1 MTIPPD
7 SIAPLKAQVLSS
19 MVSSVAGSKNDGA
32 WDSLFQLLV
41 ANGTDPLLSSPLSS
55 ISQSAPL
62 SPTSGIKGLS
72 ATGRNMALPD
82 PESAYKMMSVIN
94 NLDVAFKAQY
104 SELNQMKAAVSQM
117 QEAGQNLGSIATG
130 NDSIKLRLLGFVGQ
144 YNNWIRR
151 FNPDI
156 QQGGLLAGTQAAQVA
171 QYELEQNIKSRF
183 FGAGEGVR
191 GMGDLGIEIDPQT
204 HLAAMDT
211 AKLDSMLSANRQGT
225 VNTIVEFG
233 ANFARSASL
242 LVSEGN
248 FFSKQLDN
256 LDRGIDYVTDNKDA
270 LQQEFGSGDAANP
283 TGQVAAA
290 LADYN
295 KLAKT

>member
-7 SIAPLKAQVLSS
+7 SIAPLKAQLLSS
-19 MVSSVAGSKNDGA
+19 MMSSVAGAKNDGA

-41 ANGTDPLLSSPLSS
+41 ANGTDPLQSSPQVPV
-55 ISQSAPL
+55 SQRSPL
-62 SPTSGIKGLS
+62 SPTGGIQGLC

-82 PESAYKMMSVIN
+82 PESAYNMMSVIN

-104 SELNQMKAAVSQM
+104 SELSQMKAAVSQM
-117 QEAGQNLGSIATG
+117 QEAGQNLGNIATG
-130 NDSIKLRLLGFVGQ
+130 SIKLRLMGFVGQ

-171 QYELEQNIKSRF
+171 RYELEQNVKNRF
-183 FGAGEGVR
+183 FGAADGVR
-191 GMGDLGIEIDPQT
+191 GMADLGVEIDPQT
-204 HLAAMDT
+204 HLAAMDA
-211 AKLDSMLSANRQGT
+211 AKLDSMLSANRAGA

-233 ANFARSASL
+233 ANFAKSASL
-242 LVSEGN
+242 LVSDGN
-248 FFSKQLDN
+248 FFSKQLGN
-256 LDRGIDYVTDNKDA
+256 LDRGIDYISDNRDA
-270 LQQEFGSGDAANP
+270 LQQEFGTGDAASP
-283 TGQVAAA
+283 TGQVAAS

-295 KLAKT
+295 QLSTT

>member
-19 MVSSVAGSKNDGA
+19 LMGSVVGSKNDGA

-41 ANGTDPLLSSPLSS
+41 ANGTDPLQLSPQIP
-55 ISQSAPL
+55 ISQSVPL
-62 SPTSGIKGLS
+62 PPAGGIKGLS

-104 SELNQMKAAVSQM
+104 SELNQMKSAVSKM
-117 QEAGQNLGSIATG
+117 QEAGQSLGGIATG

-144 YNNWIRR
+144 YNNWIKR

-171 QYELEQNIKSRF
+171 RYELEQNVKSRF
-183 FGAGEGVR
+183 FGAGDGVR
-191 GMGDLGIEIDPQT
+191 GMADLGIEIDPQT
-204 HLAAMDT
+204 HLATMDVT
-211 AKLDSMLSANRQGT
+211 RLDSMLSANRAGA

-233 ANFARSASL
+233 TNFAKSARL
-242 LVSEGN
+242 LVSDGN

-256 LDRGIDYVTDNKDA
+256 LDRGIDYISDNKDA
-270 LQQEFGSGDAANP
+270 LQHEFGTGDAATP
-283 TGQVAAA
+283 AGKVAAG

-295 KLAKT
+295 QLAKT